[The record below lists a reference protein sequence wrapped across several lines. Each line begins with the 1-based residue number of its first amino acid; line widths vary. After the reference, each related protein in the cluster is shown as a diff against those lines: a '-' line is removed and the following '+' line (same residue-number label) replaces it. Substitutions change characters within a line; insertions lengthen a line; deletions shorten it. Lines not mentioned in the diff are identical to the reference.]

1 MIPCCCKGLWRDIES
16 LSEPTKGVK
25 NISPYHL
32 KHILYFVLVL
42 WVAFVLWRI
51 DKERQAVEAYGKE
64 GENTATSIVE
74 TIAETIERKTAH
86 VLISYGVIPLSI
98 PMMIYMIYS
107 MFTTKIDDNGECPL
121 GYKAGMTSGEEAV
134 ANILSENATPRSE
147 EEARAQL
154 EPPPLPPFP
163 SHLKRKAN

>member
-1 MIPCCCKGLWRDIES
+1 MKPD
-16 LSEPTKGVK
+16 
-25 NISPYHL
+25 
-32 KHILYFVLVL
+32 FQ
-42 WVAFVLWRI
+42 F
-51 DKERQAVEAYGKE
+51 Q
-64 GENTATSIVE
+64 E

-86 VLISYGVIPLSI
+86 VLISYGVIPVSDVPFLKRKNVHVWESQQKHIELYSYPGALTDYEIQSQLSI

-147 EEARAQL
+147 VR
-154 EPPPLPPFP
+154 
-163 SHLKRKAN
+163 